1 MICARPCRPI
11 GGMGISVSRMHSDF
25 YATMAQVLPLLLLAL
40 IWNSAYLDRLRGQS
54 RRKRSEDPAGVRFW
68 TKPRVRAY
76 TLFVAAVVVTAT
88 TITIFELGGMIPDS
102 IGLRIALTIALVV
115 VLGTLT
121 ARIYFDVMAATAA
134 EASDTIDKA
143 QEKTA
148 TQTNDQAAQALQW
161 CSYSS
166 V

>member
-1 MICARPCRPI
+1 
-11 GGMGISVSRMHSDF
+11 
-25 YATMAQVLPLLLLAL
+25 
-40 IWNSAYLDRLRGQS
+40 
-54 RRKRSEDPAGVRFW
+54 
-68 TKPRVRAY
+68 
-76 TLFVAAVVVTAT
+76 
-88 TITIFELGGMIPDS
+88 MIPDS
-102 IGLRIALTIALVV
+102 IGLRIALTFALVV